1 MPGGAEEDEDEGQ
14 QNFMRR
20 IYNFSVEPV
29 HINQQNPQLSMWMCV
44 IRGSAFLWH
53 QVRCMMAVL
62 FIIGRGE
69 DDDSVIDL
77 LFDIEKLPDQRPNYD
92 IAAEAGLILSDC
104 GFEDLEWVTSNLAG
118 DVETYR
124 VF

>member
-1 MPGGAEEDEDEGQ
+1 
-14 QNFMRR
+14 MRR

-92 IAAEAGLILSDC
+92 IASEAGLILSDC
-104 GFEDLEWVTSNLAG
+104 GFDDLEWVTSNLAG